1 MTWRATYFIKFSL
14 TFALLLSAAAP
25 YARCQ
30 QPPPAGAATDTAAV
44 AEVADTAATL
54 PSLHRRDYALT
65 MPATLA
71 DTIPPGF
78 FQIIQNLGLN
88 RHTTRLISR
97 FSDIG
102 DELILQTLSEADKQ
116 IEYKN
121 INAYTVAYSIN
132 LLARQDSLWQGF
144 FADIDMQFREPNILR
159 FNFKDD
165 QKWKSYALN
174 DLFYS
179 TFFQELLLRLGN
191 IGIAGSRDG
200 RQWLDGWPDEYR
212 WKYREYRFEYLPENV
227 GIRVLDPSRF
237 AGGDTVVEA
246 SGVLRLTPLDPVL
259 PATPADTVETPYRV
273 PRP

>member
-1 MTWRATYFIKFSL
+1 MKSCATYCIRLAITCAAF
-14 TFALLLSAAAP
+14 FAIAAP
-25 YARCQ
+25 SAVCQ
-30 QPPPAGAATDTAAV
+30 QPVPDSASVDTASVTDTVSA
-44 AEVADTAATL
+44 

-65 MPATLA
+65 FPATLA

-78 FQIIQNLGLN
+78 FGIFQNLGLN
-88 RHTTRLISR
+88 RQTTRLISR
-97 FSDIG
+97 FNNIG
-102 DELILQTLSEADKQ
+102 DDLILQALAQADDQ

-121 INAYTVAYSIN
+121 INAYTAAYAIN
-132 LLARQDSLWQGF
+132 LLARQDSLWQIF
-144 FADIDMQFREPNILR
+144 FADLDMQFREPNILR

-200 RQWLDGWPDEYR
+200 KQWLEGWPNEFR
-212 WKYREYRFEYLPENV
+212 WKYREYRFEYLPEDV
-227 GIRVLDPSRF
+227 GIRVVDPARF
-237 AGGDTVVEA
+237 AGTDTAVET
-246 SGVLRLTPLDPVL
+246 SGTLRLNPNKPILPVTPS
-259 PATPADTVETPYRV
+259 DTVEPPYRV